1 MPELPEVETTAR
13 GLKPLVVN
21 QSITNVN
28 IYRPKL
34 RWEIPRHLPMT
45 LKNQVIQ
52 SVKRR
57 AKYLLV
63 NFECGTLI
71 LHLGMSGS
79 IRVVPTEST
88 LKKHEH
94 FELTFSNNTSL
105 RFDDPRRFGAV
116 LWQNKGET
124 LPLFD
129 SLGPEPLSDNFNAN
143 YLFQHSRGKTQN
155 IKTFVMNGT
164 VVVGVGNIYASESLF
179 LAKIS
184 PKILAGKI
192 SLKRYQVLV
201 QSIKSI
207 LSKAIEKGGTTL
219 KDFSG
224 VDGKPGYFAQELSVY
239 DRVDKP
245 CLQCNGTIKK
255 ITQNQRATYYC
266 SKCQK

>member
-13 GLKPLVVN
+13 GLKPLIVN
-21 QSITNVN
+21 QSVIAVG

-34 RWEIPRHLPMT
+34 RWEIPKHLATT
-45 LKNQVIQ
+45 LINQFIQ
-52 SVKRR
+52 SVERR
-57 AKYLLV
+57 AKYLLI
-63 NFECGTLI
+63 NFEGGTLVI
-71 LHLGMSGS
+71 HLGMSGS
-79 IRVVPTEST
+79 IRVVPTKLP

-94 FELTFSNNTSL
+94 FELKLYNNTSL
-105 RFDDPRRFGAV
+105 RLDDPRRFGAV
-116 LWQNKGET
+116 LWQKKGET
-124 LPLFD
+124 LSLFD
-129 SLGPEPLSDNFNAN
+129 SLGPEPLTDDFNAN
-143 YLFQHSRGKTQN
+143 YLFQRSRGRTQN
-155 IKTFVMNGT
+155 IKTFVMNST

-192 SLKRYQVLV
+192 SLKRYQVLI

-207 LSKAIEKGGTTL
+207 LSEAIDKGGTTL

-224 VDGKPGYFAQELSVY
+224 VDDKPGYFAQKLSVY

-255 ITQNQRATYYC
+255 ITQNQRTTYYC

>member
-21 QSITNVN
+21 QSIISIG

-34 RWEIPRHLPMT
+34 RWEIPKHLPVT
-45 LKNQVIQ
+45 LKDQVIQ
-52 SVKRR
+52 SVGRR

-63 NFECGTLI
+63 HFDHGTLI

-79 IRVVPTEST
+79 IRVVPTELP

-94 FELTFSNNTSL
+94 FELTFGNNTSL

-124 LPLFD
+124 LPLLE
-129 SLGPEPLSDNFNAN
+129 SLGPEPLAEDFHAD
-143 YLFQHSRGKTQN
+143 YLFQRSRGRTQN
-155 IKTFVMNGT
+155 IKTFIMNGH

-192 SLKRYQVLV
+192 SLKRYQILV
-201 QSIKSI
+201 ESIKSI
-207 LSKAIEKGGTTL
+207 LSEAIAKGGTTL

-239 DRVDKP
+239 GRIDTSCIMCD
-245 CLQCNGTIKK
+245 GTIKK

-266 SKCQK
+266 PKCQK